1 MWLVADVSWCNV
13 TRFWPNAVQFV
24 SFRTNFAM
32 PSGQAWSGSR
42 RRRNLKTPRDSKSL
56 TRQLVRLRADTKHV
70 EMVLRDLGLEKASP
84 LVTIVAKRHTSE
96 SLLLLAGAKLIN
108 AVDTTLHRSVKMRI
122 NNLRNSSVFDA
133 TFEDVRLRNRFR
145 TREFAVSFGSVLQRR
160 PRVRSRDLQVSIQ
173 NGSQVES
180 TLVQT
185 SKLSTKRSGTQQR

>member
-84 LVTIVAKRHTSE
+84 MVTLVAKRQTSE
-96 SLLLLAGAKLIN
+96 ALLLLAGTKPIN

-122 NNLRNSSVFDA
+122 NNLRNSRVFDA
-133 TFEDVRLRNRFR
+133 TFEDVWLAQSFSNQRLC
-145 TREFAVSFGSVLQRR
+145 REFWKCSA
-160 PRVRSRDLQVSIQ
+160 
-173 NGSQVES
+173 
-180 TLVQT
+180 TQT
-185 SKLSTKRSGTQQR
+185 TQ